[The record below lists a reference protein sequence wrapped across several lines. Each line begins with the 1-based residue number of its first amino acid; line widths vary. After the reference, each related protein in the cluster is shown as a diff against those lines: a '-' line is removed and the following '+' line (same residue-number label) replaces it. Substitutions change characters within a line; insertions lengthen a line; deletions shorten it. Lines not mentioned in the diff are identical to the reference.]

1 MSRETISPRFVDAA
15 AASAMAHRNPLL
27 VDSIVASAMVERMAS
42 NTGHPISACWGLYV
56 RQVLHSRPKQF
67 QDLVDSVPEALVLDY
82 AIRTSTRDPVACLID
97 DFGIP
102 VEKVWGVVTGR
113 MRGGDRARLRARIV
127 AHVRNN
133 FETSDESY
141 RSLIWLPAT
150 FVAEKP
156 TKTEPVRSPPSRSPG
171 RSGRSRR
178 GRPSRTSE
186 TESPETDLRVFGRTK
201 GRRPSLP
208 ALSTDFFMPR
218 LL

>member
-156 TKTEPVRSPPSRSPG
+156 TKTEPVRSPPVPLTRAERKESKREAKQDKRDRKSRD
-171 RSGRSRR
+171 RSASVRSHQRQ
-178 GRPSRTSE
+178 TSKFARFI
-186 TESPETDLRVFGRTK
+186 D
-201 GRRPSLP
+201 
-208 ALSTDFFMPR
+208 
-218 LL
+218 